1 MCRAESL
8 TQRVKDAEEDEKA
21 ALERARREGRVR
33 GSPRGGYGR
42 ERERERERER
52 GRGEGEGAWDEM
64 EGALSNA
71 EQVQSDRP

>member
-1 MCRAESL
+1 VCRAESL

-33 GSPRGGYGR
+33 GSPRGGHG
-42 ERERERERER
+42 RERERER

-71 EQVQSDRP
+71 EQVQSNRP

>member
-33 GSPRGGYGR
+33 GMGIVKREGQVERTREHRVVGGID
-42 ERERERERER
+42 
-52 GRGEGEGAWDEM
+52 GEGLEVDGLK
-64 EGALSNA
+64 GVGVLG
-71 EQVQSDRP
+71 V